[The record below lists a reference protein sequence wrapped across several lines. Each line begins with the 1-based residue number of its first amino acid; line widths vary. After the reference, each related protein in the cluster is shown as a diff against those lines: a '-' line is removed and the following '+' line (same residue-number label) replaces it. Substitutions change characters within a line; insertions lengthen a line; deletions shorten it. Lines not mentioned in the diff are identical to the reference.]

1 MTTECCGAELAADQR
16 FCQQCG
22 WEARAMEYQQVSCIE
37 HGSHEGAHLTVWVEA
52 HRVKAGNVV
61 SFKET
66 GDKEWLV
73 MHCYDLIITG
83 VNRGW
88 GLDLPK
94 SQRTER

>member
-1 MTTECCGAELAADQR
+1 
-16 FCQQCG
+16 
-22 WEARAMEYQQVSCIE
+22 MEYQQISCVE
-37 HGSHEGAHLTVWVEA
+37 HGVNEGAQLTVWVEA

-66 GDKEWLV
+66 GDRQWLV
-73 MHCYDLIITG
+73 MQCYDLVIPS

-94 SQRTER
+94 SSRTER